1 MSLRFQFLLAVN
13 LTLISVLALFLYLD
27 IQYQRSTHLAELTI
41 DTKRETEL
49 LAQAINHLDP
59 NNDNAVQSL
68 IDHAADVLRLEGLTA
83 RDFAVVAD
91 GDDMLLP
98 SSSRMPIGEVNTL
111 IQGMS
116 DAKPSVTDEWVISKA
131 KAGDLSVY
139 LFRNAEESHAVSA
152 RHARWRLAEVVLFG
166 LLATGL
172 INLLLIRLVVRP
184 FTELARTISQISRG
198 ELGVT
203 TGKFRSKEFQ
213 SLAADLNQ
221 MSLALQKAEH
231 DRGMQMSKASRL
243 QQRLQS
249 GGVSVPG
256 LDVVHWHEAADHV
269 AGDYFDIL
277 RGPDDS
283 WLFCIADITG
293 HGVSAAMGAAILKTI
308 LWSAVESGSD
318 LCRIMKQVNHRF
330 SAVKLEEDFA
340 SLLLIRWTPENRE
353 IQFASAGH
361 ESAFHISKSGQV
373 VTMESTGTLIGI
385 AEDSVW
391 DIQSLVAKPGDRM
404 VLYTDGLTEARSP
417 SGQQFGRKALQSLI
431 ESQVE
436 KPINKTMDV
445 LTQALQT
452 HLSGRC
458 ADDDVTLV
466 GIDFYDSLEI

>member
-1 MSLRFQFLLAVN
+1 MSLRFQFLVAVN
-13 LTLISVLALFLYLD
+13 LTLVSVLALFLFVD
-27 IQYQRSTHLAELTI
+27 FQYQSSTHLAELTT
-41 DTKRETEL
+41 DANREVKL
-49 LAQAINHLDP
+49 LAQAIGHLDP
-59 NNDNAVQSL
+59 NNRDAVQSL
-68 IDHAADVLRLEGLTA
+68 INKTSNALRAEGPAGL
-83 RDFAVVAD
+83 DFAVVTY
-91 GDDMLLP
+91 GDDMILP
-98 SSSRMPIGEVNTL
+98 SSSRMPIRQVDALVKSAGGVN
-111 IQGMS
+111 
-116 DAKPSVTDEWVISKA
+116 PFVTDEWVIGNA
-131 KAGDLSVY
+131 KVGNLNVY
-139 LFRNAEESHAVSA
+139 LFRNAEESHADSA
-152 RHARWRLAEVVLFG
+152 RHTRWRLAEVVLFG

-184 FTELARTISQISRG
+184 FTELARTIRQISRG

-203 TGKFRSKEFQ
+203 TGTFRSKEFQ
-213 SLAADLNQ
+213 SLASDLNQ
-221 MSLALQKAEH
+221 MSLALQKAEQ
-231 DRGMQMSKASRL
+231 DRGIQMSKASRL

-277 RGPDDS
+277 RGPDNS

-436 KPINKTMDV
+436 KPINKTMEV

-466 GIDFYDSLEI
+466 GIDFDDSLEV

>member
-1 MSLRFQFLLAVN
+1 MGNLVCALRWMLL
-13 LTLISVLALFLYLD
+13 F
-27 IQYQRSTHLAELTI
+27 
-41 DTKRETEL
+41 EL
-49 LAQAINHLDP
+49 LTGEKPYRGSNPIDILHQHQ
-59 NNDNAVQSL
+59 NAPVGS
-68 IDHAADVLRLEGLTA
+68 
-83 RDFAVVAD
+83 
-91 GDDMLLP
+91 
-98 SSSRMPIGEVNTL
+98 
-111 IQGMS
+111 
-116 DAKPSVTDEWVISKA
+116 
-131 KAGDLSVY
+131 
-139 LFRNAEESHAVSA
+139 
-152 RHARWRLAEVVLFG
+152 
-166 LLATGL
+166 
-172 INLLLIRLVVRP
+172 
-184 FTELARTISQISRG
+184 
-198 ELGVT
+198 
-203 TGKFRSKEFQ
+203 
-213 SLAADLNQ
+213 
-221 MSLALQKAEH
+221 
-231 DRGMQMSKASRL
+231 
-243 QQRLQS
+243 
-249 GGVSVPG
+249 VSVPG